1 MIPLL
6 ALIKPRYHLS
16 FVTVAVAALLF
27 ADPVDITV
35 AEKLWWLYISFNV
48 LLYGGIY
55 TFNDI
60 ADRQEDAHQ
69 AVKRLRPIPAGRLSV
84 ARAAVLATGFCAA
97 GMLAAVFW
105 LPVPVLGCYA
115 ANARPRRDSARRIGR
130 A

>member
-1 MIPLL
+1 MMPLL

-27 ADPVDITV
+27 ADPVDITA

-60 ADRQEDAHQ
+60 ADRQEDAHH
-69 AVKRLRPIPAGRLSV
+69 AVKRLRPNSGRPPQCGAGRRSGDRLLRRRY
-84 ARAAVLATGFCAA
+84 ARGGLLASSACARLLR
-97 GMLAAVFW
+97 GE
-105 LPVPVLGCYA
+105 
-115 ANARPRRDSARRIGR
+115 RPSSSR
-130 A
+130 